1 MAEQNS
7 TGPAVRRARQQSGM
21 TLRALASAVG
31 VSVGTMSA
39 IENGK
44 VALTIDRLHEIARH
58 LGVPSAR
65 LLSPPPD
72 RAPIGG
78 PATPG
83 DTDWRHFSA
92 LDLDPALRAAVEVF
106 TDLGYHGATMRL
118 VATAADSS
126 VAGIYHYHRS
136 KQHLLATLVTRTME
150 DIEWRV
156 AAADAEGRAPAE
168 KFALMV
174 EALALCHA
182 VRRDLAFITA
192 TEMRSLEEPVRGTV
206 ADARRRLQARL
217 DAAAVAATADGT
229 FTTPDPRGTA
239 RAVTTLCMALTY
251 WYSPTGPMTPAEV
264 ARDYAGH
271 ALAMMQVQPR

>member
-1 MAEQNS
+1 MAEPS
-7 TGPAVRRARQQSGM
+7 PPGPAVRRARVRAGL
-21 TLRALASAVG
+21 TLRGLAAGIG

-44 VALTIDRLHEIARH
+44 VALTIDRLQEIAEH
-58 LGVPSAR
+58 LGVTPSS
-65 LLSPPPD
+65 LLSPQPQPAA
-72 RAPIGG
+72 APVDPV
-78 PATPG
+78 PAAG
-83 DTDWRHFSA
+83 DWRHFTD

-136 KQHLLATLVTRTME
+136 KQHLLATLMTRTME

-156 AAADAEGRAPAE
+156 VAAEADGDTPAE
-168 KFALMV
+168 RFALMV

-192 TEMRSLEEPVRGTV
+192 TEMRSLEEPTRGDII
-206 ADARRRLQARL
+206 AARRRLQRRL
-217 DAAAVAATADGT
+217 DDAALGAAADGT
-229 FTTPDPRGTA
+229 FATPDPRSAA
-239 RAVTTLCMALTY
+239 RVVATMCMALPY
-251 WYSPTGPMTPAEV
+251 WFSPSGSRTPADV
-264 ARDYAGH
+264 AREYADH
-271 ALAMMQVQPR
+271 AGALMRVQPD